1 MQTTDVFIYF
11 YFHFIAQKDVETFMK
26 AAGITVDNAEISV
39 FFKALGENNAVDLI
53 KNGKE
58 KLIVMPCGGGGGGG
72 GAAGP
77 AAAAVVEEVKKEEEE
92 AVDMGGLF
100 GDDDEY

>member
-1 MQTTDVFIYF
+1 
-11 YFHFIAQKDVETFMK
+11 MK

-72 GAAGP
+72 GGGAAGP